1 MNPFPPIEELLP
13 HRGNM
18 LLLEQMLVA
27 DDDSAICCAAP
38 TTAAPGMRKADGSM
52 PAWIG
57 IELMAQTIAAH
68 AAFVARLSGKP
79 PRPGVLLGTR
89 AYKAEESFFLP
100 APHFTS
106 RHVSAIAMS
115 RVSAPTIAGL
125 LMRAGS
131 CWRRLRSPF
140 TSPKTSRNSCTHK
153 PTEKHSNGQ
162 ATRSGYRLQPVSAR
176 RSRSRWRHPAL
187 PSAYMPQ
194 PAQ

>member
-38 TTAAPGMRKADGSM
+38 DSGAWYAQADGSM

-89 AYKAEESFFLP
+89 AYKAEESFFP
-100 APHFTS
+100 AGAALHIEARLS
-106 RHVSAIAMS
+106 YRDVSGLGAYDCRIADESGKLLASAAITVYEPEDFAKFM
-115 RVSAPTIAGL
+115 
-125 LMRAGS
+125 
-131 CWRRLRSPF
+131 
-140 TSPKTSRNSCTHK
+140 H
-153 PTEKHSNGQ
+153 
-162 ATRSGYRLQPVSAR
+162 
-176 RSRSRWRHPAL
+176 
-187 PSAYMPQ
+187 
-194 PAQ
+194 AQTYGETQ